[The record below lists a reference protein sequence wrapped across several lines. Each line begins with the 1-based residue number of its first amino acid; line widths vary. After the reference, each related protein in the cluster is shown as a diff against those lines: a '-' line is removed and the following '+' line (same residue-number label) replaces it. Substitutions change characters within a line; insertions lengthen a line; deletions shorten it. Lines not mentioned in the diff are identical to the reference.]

1 MTKLIIIIKK
11 GLVNQKELNIDIVA
25 FFILVP
31 NINE

>member
-11 GLVNQKELNIDIVA
+11 GLVNQKKLNIDIVD
-25 FFILVP
+25 FFILAP

>member
-11 GLVNQKELNIDIVA
+11 GLVNQKKLNIDIVD